1 MSRELVLLPLEK
13 YEQYTRC
20 QTEERARD
28 EMESTKRDDDTV
40 KPSQDDRVKEVDNEP
55 ASTMSSGDQ
64 SPFTTAIEPAIHPP
78 KKKRARRIMTMKG
91 GRVNK
96 KDKHFIHMSPEEFA
110 SAVYKKPRRGKW
122 HRLRFN

>member
-20 QTEERARD
+20 QKEERARD
-28 EMESTKRDDDTV
+28 EMDNTG
-40 KPSQDDRVKEVDNEP
+40 KPSQDDHVNEVDNEP

-64 SPFTTAIEPAIHPP
+64 SPFTTAIEPSIHPP

-96 KDKHFIHMSPEEFA
+96 KDKHFIHMTPEEFA